1 MYIVN
6 VELEMKDCIFR
17 NFFTYKFGGLFYVES
32 LYNFSIDGIE
42 IYNTTSING
51 VYRIYLL

>member
-1 MYIVN
+1 MNLNHVG
-6 VELEMKDCIFR
+6 LEMKDCVFR
-17 NFFTYKFGGLFYVES
+17 NFFTEELGGLFFGKE
-32 LYNFSIDGIE
+32 LYSFSIDGIE